1 MEAKLNE
8 LTRLD
13 LRSLC
18 SKKLLGIPIDSVIKG
33 RRKQFSKTDLI
44 KKILEKGDINIQA
57 AIDKKKHDP
66 DAFLADDKNASD
78 DDQTFINSPVK
89 DMAKLIESKQKQ
101 QHEIIMHDAKVKK
114 LAEDKGDEA
123 TRSFGKQYFK
133 KWQNA
138 SEYKKMTKKE
148 LLELIDKQND
158 SEKKLLNE
166 EFIEMRDIAI
176 NKYDNEGKVRMS
188 DERGNVKIIE
198 GQNRSHLE
206 KDERANLI
214 YLMREQN
221 KKGEKIAQ
229 KSEPLQQKQG
239 DILPKKPDE
248 FEKEKAQQDQFK
260 KITRKNVAK
269 IDISV
274 KVQDDNVKVKPNV
287 KISDIKKAIQKNSS
301 RLKLSKP
308 PKIVYHSL
316 KNMGKTALLTI

>member
-8 LTRLD
+8 LTRLE

-18 SKKLLGIPIDSVIKG
+18 SKKLLGIPIDSLIKG

-44 KKILEKGDINIQA
+44 KKILEKGDVNIQA

-114 LAEDKGDEA
+114 LAEDKGDET
-123 TRSFGKQYFK
+123 TRSFGKEYFK
-133 KWQNA
+133 KFQKA
-138 SEYKKMTKKE
+138 IEYKKMTKKE
-148 LLELIDKQND
+148 LVEFMEGFEESHGALGN
-158 SEKKLLNE
+158 SE
-166 EFIEMRDIAI
+166 FGAMRQIEHAKHDDEA
-176 NKYDNEGKVRMS
+176 KVRVS
-188 DERGNVKIIE
+188 DIE

-260 KITRKNVAK
+260 KITRKNVGK
-269 IDISV
+269 IDLSV
-274 KVQDDNVKVKPNV
+274 KVEDDNVKVKPNV